1 MKAFSI
7 TLLISLIGAT
17 AYAGKINLP
26 ARYVRTTYDV
36 HLMTG
41 LTSNEKS
48 KDINVPSPLE
58 ITKGNDGEK
67 DVLIFR
73 ALRKD
78 ADDESNEYETNIA
91 YTNKATLI
99 TALSSLQKKSQ
110 QHDFKPE
117 DGTDVLFEEEDL
129 KLSCIRIMKPKKIYF
144 EFVVDQRIYVLNDN
158 SDIRK
163 IVSLLNQL

>member
-1 MKAFSI
+1 MKAISI
-7 TLLISLIGAT
+7 AALVSLIGASSF
-17 AYAGKINLP
+17 AAKINLP

-48 KDINVPSPLE
+48 KDINVPSPLD

-78 ADDESNEYETNIA
+78 ADDGSNEYEANIA
-91 YTNKATLI
+91 YTSKATLVS
-99 TALSSLQKKSQ
+99 ALSSLQQKSQ

-117 DGTDVLFEEEDL
+117 DGTDILFEEGAI
-129 KLSCIRIMKPKKIYF
+129 KLSCVRIKKPKKMFF

-158 SDIRK
+158 NDIRK
-163 IVSLLNQL
+163 IVSALNQL

>member
-1 MKAFSI
+1 MKALSI
-7 TLLISLIGAT
+7 ALLISLIGAT
-17 AYAGKINLP
+17 VYAGKINLP

-36 HLMTG
+36 HTLTG

-48 KDINVPSPLE
+48 KDISVPSPLE

-78 ADDESNEYETNIA
+78 ADDESNEYEANIA
-91 YTNKATLI
+91 YTNKATLVA
-99 TALSSLQKKSQ
+99 ALSSLQIKSQ
-110 QHDFKPE
+110 QHDLKPA
-117 DGTDVLFEEEDL
+117 DGTDVLFEEGAIT
-129 KLSCIRIMKPKKIYF
+129 LSCVRIMKPKKMFF
-144 EFVVDQRIYVLNDN
+144 ELVVDQRIYVLNDN